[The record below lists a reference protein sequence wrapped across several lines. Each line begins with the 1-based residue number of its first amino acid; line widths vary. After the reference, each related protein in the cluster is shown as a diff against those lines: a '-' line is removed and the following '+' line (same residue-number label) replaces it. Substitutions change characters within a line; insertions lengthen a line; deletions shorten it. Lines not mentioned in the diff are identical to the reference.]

1 MPTISG
7 PLLSAQDRFFL
18 GDIDGVPTDRSIVGK
33 DQSRAA
39 ELSMPPSELPIVE
52 QEALTFPPGHTLNLA
67 LNSIYNRD
75 FSSFKRIFELSKV
88 FLSSSS
94 AKVKTGTTLQV
105 YLPVAL
111 SAIGTTPVIAAGTSL
126 LSFNVLK
133 SSINSLVDSSSSIV
147 QKVVDVVKGTLAA
160 YGLTTGL
167 AVLASYLPSSL
178 IPGFLS
184 TSGALYPTFGAGVLT
199 FVSTQLSDWVLSAV
213 LGLIALSVV
222 QTVLFSGINE
232 IGQGI
237 MKVWTG
243 WSEDKKFEA
252 IYDELGFKSQ
262 EEYQE
267 ILATEIG
274 FKSFEELAKSG
285 MLNPFIKEGDKNSN
299 PENAFR
305 PLLAMLIVTR
315 RELHGNEEINDDSGE
330 IGKYNQL
337 IAANKLQEA
346 QELLKGAII
355 PKIFY
360 YTFIRHCM
368 LEPTRP
374 DLGVIKNTS
383 DDKMIYKSYV
393 SQLSKS
399 DLSFPLSAID
409 IKDIFIEAA
418 KILDAET
425 NVQKTTHLYAMLE
438 QMGGLEHLMKEQSQ
452 EAPSDSP
459 FAKKV

>member
-18 GDIDGVPTDRSIVGK
+18 GDIEDVPNDRSIVGK
-33 DQSRAA
+33 DQSRAS
-39 ELSMPPSELPIVE
+39 EPSKTPSEPPKVE
-52 QEALTFPPGHTLNLA
+52 QEALTFPPGYTLNLA

-133 SSINSLVDSSSSIV
+133 SSLNSLVDSSSSMV
-147 QKVVDVVKGTLAA
+147 QKVADVAKGTLAA

-184 TSGALYPTFGAGVLT
+184 TSGAFYPTFGAGVLT

-243 WSEDKKFEA
+243 WNEDKKFEA

-285 MLNPFIKEGDKNSN
+285 MLNPFIKEGDKNPN

-315 RELHGNEEINDDSGE
+315 RELHGNEEIRNDAGE

-337 IAANKLQEA
+337 IDANKLQEA
-346 QELLKGAII
+346 QELLKGVII

-360 YTFIRHCM
+360 FTFIRHCM

-374 DLGVIKNTS
+374 DLGVIKNTP

-425 NVQKTTHLYAMLE
+425 NIQKTTHLYAMLE
-438 QMGGLEHLMKEQSQ
+438 QMGGLDNLMKEQSQ
-452 EAPSDSP
+452 EASSDLSS
-459 FAKKV
+459 AKKV